1 MILTGKA
8 ALVTGGRRIGA
19 VVARTLGARGM
30 DVALSYHRSRG
41 QAERVVTDIEGAG
54 RRAVAIAADLSDPQA
69 CAALVNGAA
78 AAFGRLDAV
87 IHLASVYVRRPLAET
102 DAAAWA
108 SVMDVDLR
116 AAFLCAQAAI
126 PHLRAAGGGRIVNV
140 SDWVAASGRPRYQG
154 YLPYYVAKRAVIGLT
169 ESLALELARDGI
181 LVNTIAPGP
190 IVPPEGSTPEHIAS
204 VEAATPIGRWGGAEA
219 IASAVL
225 FCLESDFMTGE
236 TIRVDGGRHVA

>member
-41 QAERVVTDIEGAG
+41 QAERVVTDIKGAG
-54 RRAVAIAADLSDPQA
+54 RQAVAMAADLSDPQA

-181 LVNTIAPGP
+181 LVNTIAAGP

>member
-87 IHLASVYVRRPLAET
+87 IHLASVYVRRPLSET